1 MSTDTHQH
9 RDDTDTDHPAVTLTA
24 EDRNHLYSVSWLLG
38 LMHGNRAGM
47 LAGDRAFTDRGHK
60 RRLSA
65 KSTKPGDVKQVKR
78 CYLDSLNHLKE
89 DIKATGGNPAV
100 LASQW
105 RQGFE
110 AGFRDVIQRIWVE
123 N

>member
-47 LAGDRAFTDRGHK
+47 LARQSLYGSGTQAEIVGK
-60 RRLSA
+60 INEA
-65 KSTKPGDVKQVKR
+65 GDVKQVKR